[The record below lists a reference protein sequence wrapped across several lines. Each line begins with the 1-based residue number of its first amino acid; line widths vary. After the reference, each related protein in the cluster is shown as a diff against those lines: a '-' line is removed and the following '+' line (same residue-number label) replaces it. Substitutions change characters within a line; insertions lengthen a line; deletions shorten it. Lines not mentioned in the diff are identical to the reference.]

1 VKSVSRLQEKLQRL
15 FKQDVTLSI
24 IGTHYPEHWNDME
37 LDEIAWMVQ
46 NYVNRNDDVIE
57 GDPLKDWL
65 EEYKFFRADQGSGNR
80 TA

>member
-1 VKSVSRLQEKLQRL
+1 MKSVSRLQEKLQRL

-24 IGTHYPEHWNDME
+24 IATHYPEHWNDME

-57 GDPLKDWL
+57 GDPLKIGWKSINSSVL
-65 EEYKFFRADQGSGNR
+65 
-80 TA
+80 T